1 VQVSSSSQLK
11 CARTLSWDGGKRE
24 GVENRANTRTLDA
37 QQVQQLNCFFHDHS
51 NIYIHKGSSSLC
63 VNNQRSLTA
72 VAVKSSV
79 LGLLF
84 SLLDAATLLQG
95 NYTAIACRL
104 LCKASSRLDGKEL
117 TYCQAY
123 VIAK

>member
-1 VQVSSSSQLK
+1 M
-11 CARTLSWDGGKRE
+11 
-24 GVENRANTRTLDA
+24 
-37 QQVQQLNCFFHDHS
+37 
-51 NIYIHKGSSSLC
+51 
-63 VNNQRSLTA
+63 A

-84 SLLDAATLLQG
+84 SLLDAAMLLQG

-104 LCKASSRLDGKEL
+104 PCKASSRLDDKEL

-123 VIAK
+123 VVAKQTE